1 MILRKLR
8 LVTRITEFSGLSVT
22 VYRTLNLPIIQN
34 LSCNLP
40 QAFSAVISREAIYLL
55 KAAKFSWH

>member
-22 VYRTLNLPIIQN
+22 VYRTLNFPIIQN
-34 LSCNLP
+34 LSYNLP
-40 QAFSAVISREAIYLL
+40 QAFSAVISREAI
-55 KAAKFSWH
+55 